1 MIGLSRGSSIVAA
14 GADGK
19 ALVLWTLWTQRT
31 KRNGRQHHGCRET
44 VGSVVSIRAD
54 TSVICPC
61 RYGSHISSPVSVAGD
76 HNPTHRRIS
85 QALELPLG
93 VVLDGGFVDGGHGL
107 QIGRASC
114 RGRACAS
121 G

>member
-44 VGSVVSIRAD
+44 VGSDVSIRN
-54 TSVICPC
+54 TSVICRG
-61 RYGSHISSPVSVAGD
+61 RYGSPCFGLEVGGGSMDSGDEKEPPEAAVSEAA
-76 HNPTHRRIS
+76 HPP
-85 QALELPLG
+85 E
-93 VVLDGGFVDGGHGL
+93 
-107 QIGRASC
+107 IGRASC
-114 RGRACAS
+114 RECAV
-121 G
+121 